1 MFESVFIIRF
11 SELIQAVIERR
22 RKLVSG
28 SLTEQKLALIS
39 SELARCIDLGN
50 HFLGLD
56 FVVRDKN
63 KNIYSMGGLSIVKLY
78 REYEKSMKEL
88 KENDP
93 LPEGGFLDE
102 RLSSQSQKE
111 NTETSIFLQGIV
123 L

>member
-1 MFESVFIIRF
+1 
-11 SELIQAVIERR
+11 
-22 RKLVSG
+22 
-28 SLTEQKLALIS
+28 
-39 SELARCIDLGN
+39 
-50 HFLGLD
+50 
-56 FVVRDKN
+56 
-63 KNIYSMGGLSIVKLY
+63 MGGLSIVKLY

-123 L
+123 LTLLFLTKKTRL

>member
-1 MFESVFIIRF
+1 
-11 SELIQAVIERR
+11 
-22 RKLVSG
+22 
-28 SLTEQKLALIS
+28 
-39 SELARCIDLGN
+39 
-50 HFLGLD
+50 
-56 FVVRDKN
+56 
-63 KNIYSMGGLSIVKLY
+63 MGGLSIVKLY